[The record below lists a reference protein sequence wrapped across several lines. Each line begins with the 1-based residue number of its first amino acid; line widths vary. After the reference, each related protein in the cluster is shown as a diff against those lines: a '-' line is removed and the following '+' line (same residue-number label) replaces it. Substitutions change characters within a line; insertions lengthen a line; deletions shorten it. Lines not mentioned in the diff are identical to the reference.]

1 LEGNV
6 LPDFIVLDGD
16 LKFDHLLTDFFYCD
30 LILKNKSYILIRNHE
45 LQSVKLVHQFIQTN
59 RLEYEI
65 INQEF
70 EEFILYQKINR
81 DAREMTFLKKF
92 D

>member
-16 LKFDHLLTDFFYCD
+16 LKFDYLLTDFFYCD

-65 INQEF
+65 INQDF
-70 EEFILYQKINR
+70 EEFILYQKISK